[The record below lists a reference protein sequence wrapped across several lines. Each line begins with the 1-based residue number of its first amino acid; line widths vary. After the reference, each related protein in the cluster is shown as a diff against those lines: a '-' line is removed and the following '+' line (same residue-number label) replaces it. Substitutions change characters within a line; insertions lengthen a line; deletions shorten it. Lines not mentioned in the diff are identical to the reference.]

1 MPSRLVHRIGH
12 VQTLDGTRIHVVV
25 IGALVRIHGDG
36 TLTPTQAESFAQ
48 LYIRACWEAGYNAG
62 ATAEEEPADV

>member
-1 MPSRLVHRIGH
+1 MASRLVHEAGY

-25 IGALVRIHGDG
+25 MGGLVRIHGEG
-36 TLTPTQAESFAQ
+36 TMNAAQAESFAQ

-62 ATAEEEPADV
+62 ATSEEETADV